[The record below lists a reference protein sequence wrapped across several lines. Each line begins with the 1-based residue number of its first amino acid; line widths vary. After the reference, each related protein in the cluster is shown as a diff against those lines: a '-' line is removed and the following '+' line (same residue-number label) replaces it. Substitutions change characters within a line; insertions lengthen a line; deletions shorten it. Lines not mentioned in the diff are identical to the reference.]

1 MASQKNEFC
10 DLSEI
15 ILNENTDSTT
25 QVRNIK
31 KI

>member
-1 MASQKNEFC
+1 MDSEKNEFC

-15 ILNENTDSTT
+15 ILNENIDSTT

>member
-1 MASQKNEFC
+1 MDSEKNEFY

-15 ILNENTDSTT
+15 ILNENIDSTT

>member
-1 MASQKNEFC
+1 MDSEENKFC

-15 ILNENTDSTT
+15 ILNENTNSTT

-31 KI
+31 KV